1 MTNLNQKIEKGTV
14 KLFESAYRTFIKK
27 VAEVNGVTVQEL
39 VEFSNSDDQLRKD
52 LEQRFL
58 LSIKEQA

>member
-14 KLFESAYRTFIKK
+14 KLFKSAYRTFIKR
-27 VAEVNGVTVQEL
+27 VAEVNGVTVQDL

-52 LEQRFL
+52 LEQKFL

>member
-39 VEFSNSDDQLRKD
+39 VEKIWNKD
-52 LEQRFL
+52 FYLASRSRLKPAFL
-58 LSIKEQA
+58 YGR